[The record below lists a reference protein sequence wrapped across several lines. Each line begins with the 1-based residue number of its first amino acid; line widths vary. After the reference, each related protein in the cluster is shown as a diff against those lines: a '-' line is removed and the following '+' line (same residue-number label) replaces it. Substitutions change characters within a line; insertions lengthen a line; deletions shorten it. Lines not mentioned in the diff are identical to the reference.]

1 MPDTINRRIVIMPD
15 GGKVRLVRNFG
26 QLKLPP
32 IIEDPIN
39 PPTDESQQTEQ
50 TTNQNTDSNQLM
62 AANENTAVKSDNNA
76 LIGWI
81 VVLVVIAIVYMK
93 FKNNGV

>member
-15 GGKVRLVRNFG
+15 GAKVALTRDFSK
-26 QLKLPP
+26 LKLPP
-32 IIEDPIN
+32 IVEDPIN

-81 VVLVVIAIVYMK
+81 VVLVVIAIVYIK
-93 FKNNGV
+93 FKK